1 MTSRSSGPTW
11 IDAWNPSTSYI
22 AGNVVTSAN
31 TTYIANAAST
41 SQVPPNSAYWLN
53 IALDQKWTALLGT
66 WAILPDRVAAD
77 RSGSGFLSNY
87 ASFTSLEKENNENR
101 AYAFYSGE
109 SFASDQYIQAT
120 VNPAN
125 SFVGICVRMSP
136 AKPITAYCA
145 VTGSRALVLLRF
157 VKGIGSVLYTGP
169 QIAPLSTLK
178 LMAQSNTLSLYVNS
192 VLQTQLNDA
201 SIASGH
207 PGLYGQNLVTPD
219 NLIDDVY
226 VGSATWSGL
235 VETTTGLYEAG
246 VLNGNAKTYVNRQV
260 LKDGVGTHS
269 FSNGFSFT
277 SAAAFGCSCT
287 DQTAPNACQA
297 TPVSASSVRLA
308 GAGSDVVWL
317 SCTGH

>member
-1 MTSRSSGPTW
+1 M
-11 IDAWNPSTSYI
+11 
-22 AGNVVTSAN
+22 V
-31 TTYIANAAST
+31 
-41 SQVPPNSAYWLN
+41 
-53 IALDQKWTALLGT
+53 
-66 WAILPDRVAAD
+66 
-77 RSGSGFLSNY
+77 
-87 ASFTSLEKENNENR
+87 
-101 AYAFYSGE
+101 
-109 SFASDQYIQAT
+109 
-120 VNPAN
+120 
-125 SFVGICVRMSP
+125 
-136 AKPITAYCA
+136 
-145 VTGSRALVLLRF
+145 
-157 VKGIGSVLYTGP
+157 
-169 QIAPLSTLK
+169 
-178 LMAQSNTLSLYVNS
+178 QSNTLSLYVNS
-192 VLQTQLNDA
+192 VLQTELNDA